1 MEKLLLIVFV
11 SLLSYSAALS
21 QINID
26 HNSTNLIQVPEEWI
40 TAAKTE
46 LHIAYGHTSHG
57 SQLTDGMTGLVTF
70 TGGVGGPQF
79 DWNDGGSN
87 GALDLHDYAMGGD
100 CGYYPDWVVNT
111 RAYLDDPGN
120 ADVNVIIW
128 SWCGQISTYSE
139 QDLIDKYIN
148 PMVQLEAD
156 YPGVKFVYMT
166 GHLYFDLY
174 ENTTLR
180 NQQLR
185 DFCKENNKILFD
197 FADIES
203 YDPDGVYYQFANDN
217 CDYYE
222 NADPGIYLG
231 NWAINWQD
239 SHVEGVDWYNCGS
252 AHSQPLNANR
262 KAYAAWHLWARLAG
276 WSGTTG
282 TGDLVSQDKIE
293 TCPNPAVDYLLVN
306 LFLDKNTIGNVEIL
320 DYLGHI
326 RKSLVNEDLT
336 RGNNKIYI
344 NIADLKPGFYFL
356 RFSDAH
362 TSTTCKFLII
372 R

>member
-1 MEKLLLIVFV
+1 MKKLFIFFLIFLQHIISVPAQTIINH
-11 SLLSYSAALS
+11 SSTDLS
-21 QINID
+21 I
-26 HNSTNLIQVPEEWI
+26 VPGEWI
-40 TAAKTE
+40 STAKND

-57 SQLTDGMTGLVTF
+57 SQVTDGMSGLVTF
-70 TGGVGGPQF
+70 TGGIGGPQF
-79 DWNDGGSN
+79 DWNNGGYN

-100 CGYYPDWVVNT
+100 CGYYPDWVNNT
-111 RAYLDDPGN
+111 RAYLDDPAN

-148 PMVQLEAD
+148 PMVQLEND

-185 DFCKENNKILFD
+185 DFCLANDKILYD

-203 YDPDGVYYQFANDN
+203 YDPDGIYYPYANDN

-222 NADPGIYLG
+222 NTDPSSYQG
-231 NWAINWQD
+231 NWAINWQN

-276 WSGTTG
+276 WSGNVG
-282 TGDLVSQDKIE
+282 FSE
-293 TCPNPAVDYLLVN
+293 TEPGFEISIYPNPASDKLVLELAGDQCGQN
-306 LFLDKNTIGNVEIL
+306 IEIINSSGQTVIKDFLKDTKTVSLTGLRPGIYMIRIVGN
-320 DYLGHI
+320 
-326 RKSLVNEDLT
+326 S
-336 RGNNKIYI
+336 KIY
-344 NIADLKPGFYFL
+344 
-356 RFSDAH
+356 RFI
-362 TSTTCKFLII
+362 LL
-372 R
+372 